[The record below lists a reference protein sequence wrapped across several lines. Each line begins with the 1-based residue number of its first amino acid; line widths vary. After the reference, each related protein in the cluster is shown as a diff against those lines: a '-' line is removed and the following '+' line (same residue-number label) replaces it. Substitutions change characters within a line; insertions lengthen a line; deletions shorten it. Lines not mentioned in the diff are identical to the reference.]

1 MRADALQN
9 RQRLLDAARTM
20 FQENGLDVTVAEIAD
35 AAGIGRGT
43 VFRNFPTK
51 DHLIAA
57 VVSDL
62 IQEGIAA
69 NSELLQTSTDDTEI
83 VFTLISDMAGFQQA
97 NRAVLEAVTEE
108 FLVYPEM
115 QRAHAKMLTLMDA
128 VLDRGKRAGA
138 IRPEVTPMDVMS
150 LLKGMCMNPRMLD
163 GSNPRHDAA
172 LPWSWSVL
180 RSVHPVTHARSVAP
194 HRRSLQPH
202 RQRSPSLRPRPLR
215 PSRASRGR
223 TRARRPRRARR

>member
-20 FQENGLDVTVAEIAD
+20 FQENGLDVTVADIAD

-69 NSELLQTSTDDTEI
+69 NGELLETSTDDTEI
-83 VFTLISDMAGFQQA
+83 VFRLITDMAGFQQA
-97 NRAVLEAVTEE
+97 NRAVLEAVTDE

-115 QRAHAKMLTLMDA
+115 QQAHARMLTLMDA

-163 GSNPRHDAA
+163 GSNPDTMLRYLELVRAA
-172 LPWSWSVL
+172 IS
-180 RSVHPVTHARSVAP
+180 AP
-194 HRRSLQPH
+194 AYA
-202 RQRSPSLRPRPLR
+202 RPLR
-215 PSRASRGR
+215 GSPPEIPAASPAEPSAM
-223 TRARRPRRARR
+223 TTTAV